1 MKDRLT
7 LCGIILLAFYIGL
20 YIWDQKEKVALLDG
34 IVIESRATLK
44 KQREL
49 IDAQREYINFL
60 EVDSY
65 NPLYQSKRP
74 IYKDPI

>member
-7 LCGIILLAFYIGL
+7 LYGIILLGFYIGL
-20 YIWDQKEKVALLDG
+20 YIWDQKERVSFLEG
-34 IVIESRATLK
+34 IIIESESTLK

-49 IDAQREYINFL
+49 IDAQREYIDFL
-60 EVDSY
+60 EVKSY
-65 NPLYQSKRP
+65 NPLYKPKYP

>member
-1 MKDRLT
+1 MKDRLA
-7 LCGIILLAFYIGL
+7 LYGIILLALYIGL
-20 YIWDQKEKVALLDG
+20 YIWNQKERVAVLDG
-34 IVIESRATLK
+34 IVIESQATLK

-60 EVDSY
+60 EADSY
-65 NPLYQSKRP
+65 NPLYQPKYP